1 MKRRTFLRRAA
12 LAAGA
17 LMAGPAA
24 LAGTTATCRKTT
36 RKDMPVVL
44 LEGTPRQRGRIH
56 GESLREKI
64 RELMALWKEDIC
76 RSYEVDDPDRFIE
89 EFLADT
95 DFPAAIQA
103 WTPDLLE
110 EVHGLAEG
118 SGIDFPTM
126 LAFQFGDEEWWYG
139 RNRYYGIE
147 ITEADK
153 CSVAGVFDP
162 GTTPV
167 LGQNLDIPT
176 FYDGFQALLH
186 IKHEDSSLESFVPTH
201 AGYVSL
207 NGVNNRG
214 IAVVVNALLQLN
226 QRIDGLPVAFV
237 IRGILEQETY
247 EDAVKFVQTV
257 KHASGQAYTIGGPRE
272 IACFECSANVT
283 PQFIPFEGATRIYHT
298 NNPLVNDDQSTYK
311 RLLAKR
317 PPKYKRYGPGNS
329 EIRFGSLER
338 RLIDPNRKVGLPE
351 IVDALSSR
359 DDARNPVCRTR
370 EDGGGLT
377 FGCMVMEL
385 GQPPVLH
392 YAPGPACRTEFNVYH
407 F

>member
-1 MKRRTFLRRAA
+1 MKRRTFLQRSAM
-12 LAAGA
+12 AAGV
-17 LMAGPAA
+17 LFAGPATF
-24 LAGTTATCRKTT
+24 AGASVIGQQTT
-36 RKDMPVVL
+36 RKELPVVV
-44 LEGTPRQRGRIH
+44 LEGSPRQRGRIH

-64 RELMALWKEDIC
+64 KELMVLWKEDIC
-76 RSYEVDDPDRFIE
+76 RSYEVDDPDRFIK

-95 DFPAAIQA
+95 DFPAAIRA

-110 EVHGLAEG
+110 EVQGLAEG

-201 AGYVSL
+201 VGYVSL
-207 NGVNNRG
+207 NGINNRG

-226 QRIDGLPVAFV
+226 QCIDGLPVAFV

-247 EDAVKFVQTV
+247 EDAVEFVETV
-257 KHASGQAYTIGGPRE
+257 KHASGQAYTIGGLNE
-272 IACFECSANVT
+272 IACFECSANAT

-298 NNPLVNDDQSTYK
+298 NDPLVNDDQSIYK
-311 RLLAKR
+311 RLLAKH

-329 EIRFGSLER
+329 EIRLGSLER
-338 RLIDPNRKVGLPE
+338 RLIDPKRRIGLPE
-351 IVDALSSR
+351 IVEALSSR
-359 DDARNPVCRTR
+359 DDPRNPVCRTL

-385 GQPPVLH
+385 AQSPVLH
-392 YAPGPACRTEFNVYH
+392 YAPGPACCTEFNVYR